1 MSVATPTIEL
11 TDVCGEHL
19 RAILAEHSI
28 SQEELAEVSG
38 VSRSVIRDCLDDRYN
53 LHPANVK
60 KLAAGFLQLNPTAF
74 EQWMAFFLPDGCEVY
89 REEYRRNKTRTFGG
103 ATGAIGRLQTTI
115 VESLE
120 DGNLTREER
129 RRIELDRIAA
139 NVAVKAAT
147 LCGGLAAVRD

>member
-1 MSVATPTIEL
+1 MYTTEMAVG
-11 TDVCGEHL
+11 DVLGEHL

-53 LHPANVK
+53 LHPANIK
-60 KLAAGFLQLNPTAF
+60 RIAGAFLQINPTAF

-89 REEYRRNKTRTFGG
+89 REEYRRTRVRTFAR
-103 ATGAIGRLQTTI
+103 ATGAIGKLQTTI

-129 RRIELDRIAA
+129 RRIEMDRIAA
-139 NVAVKAAT
+139 NVAIKAAT
-147 LCGGLAAVRD
+147 MCGGLSRQSTS